1 MLVREFGVVRFRNVL
16 DSGAIPVEED
26 VTCLVGKNESGKTAL
41 LQALER
47 LNPARPA
54 TFELESQYPR
64 WRMVADRKS
73 GEADKVKP
81 ITAKFEFEDDDREA
95 IEELVGPGVVKADT
109 VEVSRS
115 YEGTRYT
122 TVAPDEGKAVANLIK
137 SVGVSAATKKLLDD
151 VSSFEALTA
160 SIEAATASTD
170 PPSEKSAEELTELQ
184 TAITELLGGTTLT
197 KTLINFIV
205 GRLPRL
211 FYFSDYSVLPGR
223 IDLREIAESEPPASS
238 GLQTAWALLQLAG
251 TDTSRL
257 AEETYELRKAELE
270 AVSNE
275 LTRQVFEYWTQNTE
289 LSVEIDIDK
298 ETEQLPTGQT
308 AVARY
313 LDVRVKDQRH
323 GYTGNFGERSSGFQW
338 FFSFLAAFSEFESQG
353 GRVIVLLDEP
363 ALTLH
368 ARAQQDF
375 LRFIN
380 ERLAPTHQVIY
391 TTHSPFMVETARL
404 ERARIVEDKGPATG
418 AQVTTEVLATD
429 RDSLFPLQ
437 AALGYDIAQNLFV
450 GPDNLL
456 VEGTSDFTYLTVISD
471 HLKSEG
477 RTHLSERW
485 RILPCGGA
493 QNIPAFVALL
503 GSHLEVSVLIDSGT
517 QGAQRLTELGRRG
530 LLDPSRLVTIGEITG
545 ARNADIED
553 VFEIDDYLAIFN
565 VAMKGSI
572 AAADLPPGDRIVKR
586 IAEKIGSDFEH
597 GDPADYFLRNRDDL
611 LAQLSS
617 ATLDRFEKL
626 IERMNQ
632 TLPPSS

>member
-1 MLVREFGVVRFRNVL
+1 MLLREFGVVRFRNVL

-47 LNPARPA
+47 LNPARTA

-73 GEADKVKP
+73 GEAEKAKP
-81 ITAKFEFEDDDREA
+81 ITAVFELEDDDRVA

-115 YEGTRYT
+115 YEGTRYLSVT
-122 TVAPDEGKAVANLIK
+122 PDEGKAVANVIK
-137 SVGVSAATKKLLDD
+137 SVGVSPTTKKLLDD
-151 VSSFEALTA
+151 MSSFGALTV
-160 SIEAATASTD
+160 SIEAATASAD
-170 PPSEKSAEELTELQ
+170 PLPEKSAEELSELQ
-184 TAITELLGGTTLT
+184 TAITELLGDETLT

-205 GRLPRL
+205 GRLPKL
-211 FYFSDYSVLPGR
+211 FYFSDYSILPGR
-223 IDLREIAESEPPASS
+223 VDLREIAGAEAPASS

-437 AALGYDIAQNLFV
+437 ASLGYDIAQNLFV

-456 VEGTSDFTYLTVISD
+456 VEGTSDFTYITAISD
-471 HLKSEG
+471 YLKSER
-477 RTHLSERW
+477 RTHLDERW
-485 RILPCGGA
+485 RILPCGGV
-493 QNIPAFVALL
+493 QNIPTFVALL

-517 QGAQRLTELGRRG
+517 QGAQRLTELGKRG
-530 LLDPSRLVTIGEITG
+530 LLDPTRLVTIGEITG
-545 ARNADIED
+545 AKNADIED

-565 VAMKGSI
+565 AAMNRSLT
-572 AAADLPPGDRIVKR
+572 AADLAPGDRIVRR
-586 IAEKIGSDFEH
+586 IAEKIGGDFEH
-597 GDPADYFLRNRDDL
+597 GDPADYFLRHRDEV
-611 LAQLSS
+611 LAQLSPS
-617 ATLDRFEKL
+617 TLGRFEKL
-626 IERMNQ
+626 IERINQ
-632 TLPPSS
+632 TLPPRS